1 MAFRQDKIN
10 EQVTRELTEILRTVK
25 DPRVSGTF
33 VSISAVEVT
42 RDLSLAK
49 IYYSVLGED
58 KGVKDGLSA
67 ANGYIR
73 RELAHRLNLR
83 ITPKLVFLRDN
94 SAERAI
100 NIAEILKEV
109 LPDGSD
115 NQDNQDGSDRQD

>member
-10 EQVTRELTEILRTVK
+10 EQVTRELTEILRCVK

-58 KGVKDGLSA
+58 KGVKDGLNA

-115 NQDNQDGSDRQD
+115 NQDSQD

>member
-10 EQVTRELTEILRTVK
+10 QQVTEEMTSILRDVK
-25 DPRVSGTF
+25 DPRVSERF
-33 VSISAVEVT
+33 ISISAVEVT

-49 IYYSVLGED
+49 VYYSVLGNDE
-58 KGVKDGLSA
+58 GVKDGLSS

-73 RELAHRLNLR
+73 RELAHRLNMR

-100 NIAEILKEV
+100 NIAEILKEAQ
-109 LPDGSD
+109 
-115 NQDNQDGSDRQD
+115 NEQQN